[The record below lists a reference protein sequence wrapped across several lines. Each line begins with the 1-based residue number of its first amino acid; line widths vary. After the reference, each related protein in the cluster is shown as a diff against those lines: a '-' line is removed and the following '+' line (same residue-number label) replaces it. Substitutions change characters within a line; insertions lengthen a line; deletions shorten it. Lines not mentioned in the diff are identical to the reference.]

1 MACCTDRVTTA
12 LSGDTPTAICVAR
25 AVTAVTAETIW
36 LCAAARAAAT
46 CDSASADAT
55 IPAERRQQVVEQ
67 LMGGKASNTSVQ
79 LVSLIIGSGRGR
91 DLVAIVDRLV
101 QRASSEQQR
110 EVAEVRSAVAL
121 SDDQT
126 KRLAEALSKST
137 GRKLNLKVV
146 VDPSV
151 LGGLVATV
159 GDEVIDD
166 TVRTRLEQIKTRI

>member
-1 MACCTDRVTTA
+1 MSDARIEAYSRALFEVAQAEGNLSVVEDELFRKRAIEANEKLRSTLTD
-12 LSGDTPTAICVAR
+12 
-25 AVTAVTAETIW
+25 
-36 LCAAARAAAT
+36 
-46 CDSASADAT
+46 AS
-55 IPAERRQQVVEQ
+55 IPAARRQQVVEE
-67 LMGGKASNTSVQ
+67 LLGGKASNTTIQ
-79 LVSLIIGSGRGR
+79 LVSLIIGAGRGR
-91 DLVAIVDRLV
+91 DLPAIVDRLV

-146 VDPSV
+146 VDSSV

>member
-1 MACCTDRVTTA
+1 MSDARIEAYSRALFEVAQAEGNLNIVEDELFRMVRAIEANEKLRNTLTD
-12 LSGDTPTAICVAR
+12 
-25 AVTAVTAETIW
+25 
-36 LCAAARAAAT
+36 
-46 CDSASADAT
+46 AS
-55 IPAERRQQVVEQ
+55 IPAARRQQVVEE
-67 LMGGKASNTSVQ
+67 LLGGKASNTTVQ
-79 LVSLIIGSGRGR
+79 LVSLIIGAGRGR
-91 DLVAIVDRLV
+91 ELPAIVDRLV

-110 EVAEVRSAVAL
+110 EVAEVRIAVAL

-166 TVRTRLEQIKTRI
+166 TVRTRLEQLKTRI

>member
-1 MACCTDRVTTA
+1 MSSVKVEAYARALFEIAQAEGTLDRVEDE
-12 LSGDTPTAICVAR
+12 LFRVAR
-25 AVTAVTAETIW
+25 AFESNEQ
-36 LCAAARAAAT
+36 LRAT
-46 CDSASADAT
+46 LTDNT
-55 IPAERRQQVVEQ
+55 IPTERRQLVAEQ
-67 LMGGKASNTSVQ
+67 LLGGKASNTSVQ
-79 LVSLIIGSGRGR
+79 LVSLIVGSGRGR
-91 DLVAIVDRLV
+91 DLPAIVDRLV

>member
-1 MACCTDRVTTA
+1 MSDARIEAYSRA
-12 LSGDTPTAICVAR
+12 LFEVAQAEGNLQIVEDELFRMAR
-25 AVTAVTAETIW
+25 AIEANEKLRSTLT
-36 LCAAARAAAT
+36 
-46 CDSASADAT
+46 DAS
-55 IPAERRQQVVEQ
+55 IPATRRQQVVEE
-67 LMGGKASNTSVQ
+67 LLGGKASNTSMQ
-79 LVSLIIGSGRGR
+79 LVSLLVGAGRGR

-121 SDDQT
+121 SDDQI

>member
-1 MACCTDRVTTA
+1 MKE
-12 LSGDTPTAICVAR
+12 GD
-25 AVTAVTAETIW
+25 
-36 LCAAARAAAT
+36 
-46 CDSASADAT
+46 
-55 IPAERRQQVVEQ
+55 
-67 LMGGKASNTSVQ
+67 
-79 LVSLIIGSGRGR
+79 SLHKSW
-91 DLVAIVDRLV
+91 

>member
-1 MACCTDRVTTA
+1 MSVVEDELFRM
-12 LSGDTPTAICVAR
+12 AR
-25 AVTAVTAETIW
+25 AVESSEQLRSILT
-36 LCAAARAAAT
+36 
-46 CDSASADAT
+46 DAT

-67 LMGGKASNTSVQ
+67 LLGGKASNTSVQ
-79 LVSLIIGSGRGR
+79 LVSLIVGSGRGR
-91 DLVAIVDRLV
+91 DLPAIVYRLV

-110 EVAEVRSAVAL
+110 EVAEVRSAVEL

>member
-1 MACCTDRVTTA
+1 MNALGRRWVCREDQVLVHHFGDKGHDR
-12 LSGDTPTAICVAR
+12 R
-25 AVTAVTAETIW
+25 EH
-36 LCAAARAAAT
+36 
-46 CDSASADAT
+46 
-55 IPAERRQQVVEQ
+55 PAERRQQIVEQ
-67 LMGGKASNTSVQ
+67 LLGGKASNTSVQ
-79 LVSLIIGSGRGR
+79 LVSLLVGAGRGR

-166 TVRTRLEQIKTRI
+166 TVRTRLEQLKTRI

>member
-1 MACCTDRVTTA
+1 MSNAKIESYSRA
-12 LSGDTPTAICVAR
+12 LFEIAKAEGNLSVVEDELFRMAR
-25 AVTAVTAETIW
+25 AIESNEQLRGILT
-36 LCAAARAAAT
+36 
-46 CDSASADAT
+46 DST
-55 IPAERRQQVVEQ
+55 IPVDRRQQVVEK
-67 LMGGKASNTSVQ
+67 LLGGKASNTSVQ
-79 LVSLIIGSGRGR
+79 LVSLIVGAGRGR
-91 DLVAIVDRLV
+91 DLPAIVDRLV

-121 SDDQT
+121 SEDQT
-126 KRLAEALSKST
+126 KRLAEALGKST

-166 TVRTRLEQIKTRI
+166 TVRTRLEQLKTRF